1 MSDNIYFNILNGW
14 TIQKRKTSTQIS
26 LITQDTIPFFEE
38 DSFVTYCI
46 LDDTYNA
53 ATVDK
58 DKLIIPGAGHC
69 EAEVVDLE

>member
-1 MSDNIYFNILNGW
+1 MQ
-14 TIQKRKTSTQIS
+14 TKIS
-26 LITQDTIPFFEE
+26 IITQHNIPFFQE
-38 DSFVTYCI
+38 DSFVTHCI

-53 ATVDK
+53 ATVYK